1 MFFNYIPKGLKHSL
15 FGNKQTKIDKQINKL
30 RTISYLRNFFWFSKE
45 KLFRTSQNLSM
56 TSWPCSSQHIN
67 NKILSISIA
76 LECNEQLKLQQ
87 KKGKV
92 IYSFLFSVNDP
103 KFKVIVKYYEFVRLQ
118 NSAKEAKNIK
128 ERERER
134 ESNRFIAT
142 TICSMVTQIIN
153 IHALQ

>member
-1 MFFNYIPKGLKHSL
+1 MNLFFNYIPKALKHSL

-30 RTISYLRNFFWFSKE
+30 RTLSYLRNFFWFSKE

-67 NKILSISIA
+67 NKTLSISIT

-87 KKGKV
+87 KKSIV

-103 KFKVIVKYYEFVRLQ
+103 
-118 NSAKEAKNIK
+118 
-128 ERERER
+128 
-134 ESNRFIAT
+134 
-142 TICSMVTQIIN
+142 
-153 IHALQ
+153 